1 MNNKFIYTPGPT
13 IVREN
18 VRFEL
23 AKNTTNPDIDIKFY
37 DFIKILAKKY
47 HLY

>member
-23 AKNTTNPDIDIKFY
+23 AKNTTNPDIDIKLY
-37 DFIKILAKKY
+37 DFYKNNWKKIS
-47 HLY
+47 